1 MIAYKERYDFS
12 FAYLH
17 FPYSPLNLAVFEYEN
32 EIVIKPIFD
41 LQKSRQSP
49 FFTFMGK
56 VYETDEFVNRDDSF
70 PTNLISDW
78 VQQRVLQGH
87 PPINLVMTKEEQAM
101 LRKTLEREKARLE
114 IKIEEIKEW
123 LSGK

>member
-1 MIAYKERYDFS
+1 MIAYKEKYDFS

-17 FPYSPLNLAVFEYEN
+17 FPYSIFNLAVFEYEGK
-32 EIVIKPIFD
+32 IVIRPIFD
-41 LQKSRQSP
+41 LQKSGQSP

-70 PTNLISDW
+70 PTDLISDW
-78 VQQRVLQGH
+78 VNQRVLQKH
-87 PPINLVMTKEEQAM
+87 LPIDIVVTENEQALM
-101 LRKTLEREKARLE
+101 KETLKREKARLE
-114 IKIEEIKEW
+114 IKIEEINEW